1 MKPWLFALAL
11 AAAASLPTLA
21 AAQTPA
27 PMAPPAQRAHPGAMQ
42 APDGYMAR
50 LDRLLRESR
59 DKKQR
64 VVLRSFGEEVAG
76 VVLDVGPGWVVL
88 SNQEGQQILL
98 QTHTV
103 ERAEIR

>member
-1 MKPWLFALAL
+1 MNRWLLSLAL
-11 AAAASLPTLA
+11 AAAVSVPSLV
-21 AAQTPA
+21 AAQSPTPMPSHA
-27 PMAPPAQRAHPGAMQ
+27 PRAHPGAMQ

-59 DKKQR
+59 DRKVR
-64 VVLRSFGEEVAG
+64 VVLRIYGEEVAG
-76 VVLDVGPGWVVL
+76 VVQDVGPGWVVL
-88 SNQEGQQILL
+88 SNQEDQQILL

>member
-1 MKPWLFALAL
+1 MNRYLTSLVLAGALSESLFAI
-11 AAAASLPTLA
+11 
-21 AAQTPA
+21 AQSPA
-27 PMAPPAQRAHPGAMQ
+27 PTPPHAARAHPGAMQ

-59 DKKQR
+59 DKKSR
-64 VVLRSFGEEVAG
+64 VVLRIFGEEVAG
-76 VVLDVGPGWVVL
+76 VVQDVGPGWVVL
-88 SNQEGQQILL
+88 SNQDDQQILL